1 MSSDIQERARLLTNE
16 VQTQPLLES
25 DTTTVETGLDF
36 QPPYF
41 PPPYY
46 PPMPTFNNTGFAAL
60 HPASGVASLG
70 PFFGGSMGYAT
81 AMGHPQLYPQSSVL
95 SSLSHQRSYPAP
107 PTGYNFTP
115 SSSYYQ
121 HQPVTE
127 PYSNTSATSTEISA
141 NGDNEPSL
149 TSALHMQLGF
159 QLSRTTDQAPSTPI
173 KPVGPATAP
182 SSRNLVDSRCGTSQ
196 LVSEAQKYSR
206 CAGSNHSEDYEM
218 TEKAYASNEA
228 AGEPPYL
235 QSGTPS
241 SSDSSGLSSHN
252 SSNFLSPPLGS
263 TNLETEVTSTGGSHV
278 STSSE
283 TIYPTNVGTLLY
295 HSSLHSSNGSGTSA
309 IAAAESDLGVRNILF
324 SGCSTRTPP
333 YFDTA
338 LKNAF
343 DLRGSHSEIARV
355 VGGGIDKMRQ
365 DSTPTSLVS
374 HGFPSSLGELEQY
387 SSSYNL
393 FPNGLT
399 GFMPG
404 ANRPSHMQ
412 CQSVIEGGAPYNR
425 QQATGSNGKQ
435 GMFRRGFRYR
445 TNLECRA
452 EFAHGPS
459 PGDIFCTVP
468 GRLSLLSSTSKYKVT
483 VAEVQRRLSPPE
495 CLNASLLGGVL
506 RRAKSKNG
514 GRSLRDKL
522 DKIGLNLPAG
532 RRKAATVTLL
542 TSLVEG
548 EAIRMARDFSYLCEN
563 EFPHRVC
570 AEYMTRNSI
579 GIDPSETEKRRHQV
593 LVTRQILLELV
604 DMFTKDRSP
613 LATNPLPSP
622 RNSIPLDTA
631 TQRSLTHFSNI
642 THGFGNLTLISAL
655 NTFQTILTDMVKIF
669 DKDLHPPAGA
679 NKHLTCSGT
688 SHLQIASSVTQL
700 HDSHCMSTASLG
712 SPGSNVMDNRILNGG
727 CCKLPQS
734 SDSTVMRTSL
744 SGRATHLT
752 DTNNLIHGVI

>member
-1 MSSDIQERARLLTNE
+1 MSSDIQERARLVTNE
-16 VQTQPLLES
+16 VQAQPLLES
-25 DTTTVETGLDF
+25 DATTVETGLDF

-46 PPMPTFNNTGFAAL
+46 PPMPTFNNPGFAAL

-70 PFFGGSMGYAT
+70 PFFGGSMGYAG

-115 SSSYYQ
+115 NSSYYQ

-141 NGDNEPSL
+141 NGNNEPSL

-159 QLSRTTDQAPSTPI
+159 QLSRTTD
-173 KPVGPATAP
+173 
-182 SSRNLVDSRCGTSQ
+182 
-196 LVSEAQKYSR
+196 
-206 CAGSNHSEDYEM
+206 
-218 TEKAYASNEA
+218 
-228 AGEPPYL
+228 

-263 TNLETEVTSTGGSHV
+263 ANLETEVTSTGGSHV

-283 TIYPTNVGTLLY
+283 AIYPTNVGTLLY

-309 IAAAESDLGVRNILF
+309 VAAAEGDLGVRNILF

-404 ANRPSHMQ
+404 ANRQSHMQ

-435 GMFRRGFRYR
+435 GLFRRGFRYR

-452 EFAHGPS
+452 EFVHGPS

-579 GIDPSETEKRRHQV
+579 GIDPSEIEKRRHQV
-593 LVTRQILLELV
+593 LVTRQVIGLL
-604 DMFTKDRSP
+604 
-613 LATNPLPSP
+613 
-622 RNSIPLDTA
+622 LD
-631 TQRSLTHFSNI
+631 
-642 THGFGNLTLISAL
+642 
-655 NTFQTILTDMVKIF
+655 K
-669 DKDLHPPAGA
+669 
-679 NKHLTCSGT
+679 
-688 SHLQIASSVTQL
+688 
-700 HDSHCMSTASLG
+700 
-712 SPGSNVMDNRILNGG
+712 
-727 CCKLPQS
+727 
-734 SDSTVMRTSL
+734 
-744 SGRATHLT
+744 
-752 DTNNLIHGVI
+752 